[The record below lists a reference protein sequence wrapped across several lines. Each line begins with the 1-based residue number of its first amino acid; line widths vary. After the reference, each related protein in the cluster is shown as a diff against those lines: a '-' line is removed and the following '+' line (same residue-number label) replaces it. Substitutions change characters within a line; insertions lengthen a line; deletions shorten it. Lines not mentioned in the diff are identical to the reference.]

1 MKTTEQYMVMAAQ
14 YRFGVNNI
22 FEDIINGQKSL
33 HLDNVT
39 LARGFDFF
47 PLPFE
52 CKVILDNEKELVQ
65 KLLKEH
71 TEGYCETL
79 NELDEDI
86 QYKQVHLDCLT
97 RIHSAVIRYQ
107 RIGNEYKAQ
116 SMILWYVTETIELD
130 GFLESEVEKCF
141 SYEQ

>member
-1 MKTTEQYMVMAAQ
+1 MKK
-14 YRFGVNNI
+14 NLS
-22 FEDIINGQKSL
+22 KS
-33 HLDNVT
+33 
-39 LARGFDFF
+39 
-47 PLPFE
+47 
-52 CKVILDNEKELVQ
+52 C
-65 KLLKEH
+65 LKN